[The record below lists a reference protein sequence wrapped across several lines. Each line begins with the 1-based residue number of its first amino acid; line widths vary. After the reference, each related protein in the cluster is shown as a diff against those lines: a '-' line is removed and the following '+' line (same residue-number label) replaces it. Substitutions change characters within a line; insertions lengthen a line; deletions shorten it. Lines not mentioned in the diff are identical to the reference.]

1 MSAWSSRLRGRQEWK
16 FFGALPRADAPLAV
30 DYKLFVHVAGA
41 DGVPVAQWDGYPRW
55 NTARTSTWAPGVEVV
70 DHLLLPLPDDL
81 PPGDYRLLTGLYD
94 PATGARLGDQAVDL
108 GALTVR

>member
-1 MSAWSSRLRGRQEWK
+1 M
-16 FFGALPRADAPLAV
+16 
-30 DYKLFVHVAGA
+30 AGA